1 MNELRINQHFVCI
14 LNEFWQV
21 SPLERESWWF
31 TRCERRT
38 KQFHSV
44 TQHHR
49 HRRRHKIYKFLQIES
64 HTKPYAS
71 WNGTWTAS
79 AAKTQKIKLLS
90 KYQQRWIDRAE
101 AIVAHA
107 ELLPRASNILRVKCE
122 RIKCIYIRTCR
133 ASWFRERSPG
143 CIAFTVCTAL
153 DGCKIYGELK
163 LRKFIQVTL
172 SGFIFHYRFVSGVR
186 RSAFE
191 HKWVNSTF

>member
-122 RIKCIYIRTCR
+122 RIKCIYKNVSSVVVPRKIT
-133 ASWFRERSPG
+133 WMH
-143 CIAFTVCTAL
+143 CIYCVHGARWLQDLRWVETQ
-153 DGCKIYGELK
+153 KIYSSN
-163 LRKFIQVTL
+163 FVWFHFSL
-172 SGFIFHYRFVSGVR
+172 SFRFR
-186 RSAFE
+186 RSAFG
-191 HKWVNSTF
+191 VRA